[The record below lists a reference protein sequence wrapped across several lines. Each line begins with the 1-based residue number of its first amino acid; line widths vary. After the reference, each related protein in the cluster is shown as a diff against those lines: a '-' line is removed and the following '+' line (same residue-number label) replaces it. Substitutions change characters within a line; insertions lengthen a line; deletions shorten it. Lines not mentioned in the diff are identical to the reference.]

1 MRYGCV
7 PIVSAVGG
15 LKDSIFPDETGFV
28 IEKPTAMR
36 LANAIKKALGVYPER
51 ESWEAMQ
58 KAGMSQDFS
67 WRVSARQYFQLY
79 QRVVAQLSPR

>member
-1 MRYGCV
+1 M
-7 PIVSAVGG
+7 
-15 LKDSIFPDETGFV
+15 
-28 IEKPTAMR
+28 IEKPTSTR
-36 LANAIKKALGVYPER
+36 LANAIKKALTAYADR

-58 KAGMSQDFS
+58 KAGMAQDFS